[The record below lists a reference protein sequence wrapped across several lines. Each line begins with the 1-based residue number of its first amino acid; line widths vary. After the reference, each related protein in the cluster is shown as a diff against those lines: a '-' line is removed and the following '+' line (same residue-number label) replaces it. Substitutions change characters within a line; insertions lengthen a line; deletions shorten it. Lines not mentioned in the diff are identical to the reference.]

1 MGTDEIIETLRKKF
15 ERISGVLDERGR
27 RVWAAAEAEALG
39 YGGQSLVAKATG
51 LARTTLYREGVRQA
65 SDQPIPVGGRMRKV
79 GGGRKKLTEQEP
91 TLWSALEALVEPT
104 TRGDPE
110 NPLRWTCLSTRQL
123 AVALNQRGYRI
134 GRQTVAT
141 LLEELGYS
149 LQGNQKRRKGPVSR
163 IGTPNSDTFTAG
175 LRSSNAE
182 GNPSSQWTRRK
193 RNSSGISRMGAA
205 NGDRRAIPNPFE
217 FMILWIRRWEKSIR
231 TGCTIRPPTWGGSA
245 WGWTTIP
252 PSLPWRRYGGGGRKW
267 VVYVIR
273 LLRNCW

>member
-15 ERISGVLDERGR
+15 ERIAGVLDERGR
-27 RVWAAAEAEALG
+27 RGWAAAEAEALG

-65 SDQPIPVGGRMRKV
+65 SDQPIPAGGRMRKV

-91 TLWSALEALVEPT
+91 TLLSALEALVEPT

-110 NPLRWTCLSTRQL
+110 HPLRWTCLSTRQL

-149 LQGNQKRRKGPVSR
+149 LQGNQKTKEGSSHPDRDAQFRYIHGRVEEFQRRGQPVVSVDTKKKELVGDFKNGGREWRPKGDPEPVR
-163 IGTPNSDTFTAG
+163 VYDFVDKALGKVNPYGVYDTTANVG
-175 LRSSNAE
+175 WVSVGVDHDTAE
-182 GNPSSQWTRRK
+182 FAVET
-193 RNSSGISRMGAA
+193 
-205 NGDRRAIPNPFE
+205 
-217 FMILWIRRWEKSIR
+217 LRRWWAKR
-231 TGCTIRPPTWGGSA
+231 GC
-245 WGWTTIP
+245 
-252 PSLPWRRYGGGGRKW
+252 
-267 VVYVIR
+267 
-273 LLRNCW
+273 LR